1 MMKRREFITLLGG
14 AAAAWPLAARA
25 QGERMRRIG
34 FLTVFDQSD
43 PEVRAWL
50 RAFQAGLQRL
60 GWEEGRNIQFEYRS
74 AGDPHVL
81 RSSAAELV
89 QMAPDVL
96 FAGATP
102 ALAALHQ
109 ETRSLPIVFVQ
120 VSDPVKLGFVA
131 SLAQPGGNITGF
143 ANYEYPI
150 GGKWLELL
158 KDTAPGRSRV
168 AVLLDSRVSLATQVA
183 YFQGIEAAAP
193 SFGVQLIR
201 AEVHDAAEIERAIN
215 DFAQQPNG
223 ALIVAPNNATIAHRD
238 PRHRSGRPASLAGGV
253 PLSIL
258 RQERWLHFLRNRLG
272 RPIPPGGFLR
282 RSHSQGR

>member
-1 MMKRREFITLLGG
+1 MAARVTGAGGGSYLSPRVLVPTVSRQTPAVLALFDELRRNGFVEGQNLTVVFGG
-14 AAAAWPLAARA
+14 FEVANEQLPEAAAA
-25 QGERMRRIG
+25 
-34 FLTVFDQSD
+34 
-43 PEVRAWL
+43 
-50 RAFQAGLQRL
+50 
-60 GWEEGRNIQFEYRS
+60 
-74 AGDPHVL
+74 
-81 RSSAAELV
+81 LV
-89 QMAPDVL
+89 KAAPDVII
-96 FAGATP
+96 AGPQLPLRALQAATRTVP
-102 ALAALHQ
+102 LVGMSEDMVAEGLVTLLA
-109 ETRSLPIVFVQ
+109 R
-120 VSDPVKLGFVA
+120 
-131 SLAQPGGNITGF
+131 PGGNITGF